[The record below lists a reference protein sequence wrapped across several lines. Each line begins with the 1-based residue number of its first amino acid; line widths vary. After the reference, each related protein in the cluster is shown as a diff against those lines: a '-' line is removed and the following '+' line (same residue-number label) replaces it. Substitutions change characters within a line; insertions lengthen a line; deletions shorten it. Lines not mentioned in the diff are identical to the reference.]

1 MTFDQ
6 LEYFTAVAEEKNFY
20 DAAERVHITQSAL
33 SKQLQKLEK
42 ELGVNLL
49 DRSHR
54 KAGLTDAGELFYKE
68 AQSLLSQYHC
78 SLARLYALRRSDENV
93 LRIGTLPFQ
102 AQYGIAEIF
111 RDFMQKNPDIQLI
124 QEEVE
129 DEKLMSGLHN
139 GKYDLIIARKSMLD
153 KDSAQKGVI
162 CTDRLVAVLPS
173 SHHLCRRKFLTL
185 ANIAD
190 ERIVLMNSYTSV
202 YGVCIDEFKKAGIS
216 PTIIGTARPESIL
229 SSVSLGNCISLLPL
243 SSFEIFRHNGV
254 KTIPLSPDIQLPI
267 VVIGKKGTKS
277 RAVVAFVK
285 TLYELHHDK
294 SNKSFIVNNL
304 AESFLALSMTDL
316 VYPDLLK
323 KK

>member
-6 LEYFTAVAEEKNFY
+6 LEYFIAVAEEKNFY

-42 ELGVNLL
+42 ESGVSLL
-49 DRSHR
+49 DRSRR
-54 KAGLTDAGELFYKE
+54 KAVLTDAGELFYKE
-68 AQSLLSQYHC
+68 AQSLLNHYHC
-78 SLARLYALRRSDENV
+78 SLDRLYALHRSDENV

-129 DEKLMSGLHN
+129 EEKLMSGLHN

-153 KDSAQKGVI
+153 KDSTQKGVI

-173 SHHLCRRKFLTL
+173 GHSLCRKKFLSL
-185 ANIAD
+185 KDIAD
-190 ERIVLMNSYTSV
+190 GKFVLMNPYTSI
-202 YGVCIDEFKKAGIS
+202 YSLCIDEFKKVGIS

-243 SSFEIFRHNGV
+243 GNFEIFRHNGV
-254 KTIPLSPDIQLPI
+254 TTIPLSPDVQLPI
-267 VVIGKKGTKS
+267 IVIGRKGAKS
-277 RAVVAFVK
+277 RAVTAFVK
-285 TLYELHHDK
+285 TL
-294 SNKSFIVNNL
+294 
-304 AESFLALSMTDL
+304 
-316 VYPDLLK
+316 
-323 KK
+323 

>member
-6 LEYFTAVAEEKNFY
+6 LEYFTAVAEEKNIY

-42 ELGVNLL
+42 ELGVSLL

-54 KAGLTDAGELFYKE
+54 KAVLTDAGELFYKE

-78 SLARLYALRRSDENV
+78 SLDRLYALRRCDENV

-111 RDFMQKNPDIQLI
+111 RNFIQKNPDIQLI

-129 DEKLMSGLHN
+129 DEKLTSGLHN
-139 GKYDLIIARKSMLD
+139 GKYDLIIARSSMLD
-153 KDSAQKGVI
+153 KNSTQRGVI
-162 CTDRLVAVLPS
+162 CIDRLVAVLPS
-173 SHHLCRRKFLTL
+173 DHSLSRRKSLSLSDISGEGF
-185 ANIAD
+185 
-190 ERIVLMNSYTSV
+190 VLMNPYTSV
-202 YGVCIDEFKKAGIS
+202 YSVCIDEFNKAGIR
-216 PTIIGTARPESIL
+216 PNIIGTARPESIL

-254 KTIPLSPDIQLPI
+254 KTIPLSPDVQLPI
-267 VVIGKKGTKS
+267 VVIGKKGAKS
-277 RAVVAFVK
+277 RAVTAFVK
-285 TLYELHHDK
+285 TL
-294 SNKSFIVNNL
+294 
-304 AESFLALSMTDL
+304 
-316 VYPDLLK
+316 
-323 KK
+323 